1 MQLHFGDILI
11 MIFTTI
17 CNREKHLCYNTELKL
32 VTKIIFAF
40 LAFAA
45 ISILMDNDLMRTWGE
60 KHLMDECG
68 KFGIYFFL

>member
-11 MIFTTI
+11 MIFKII
-17 CNREKHLCYNTELKL
+17 CNREKHLHNIELKL

-45 ISILMDNDLMRTWGE
+45 ISILMDNGLMRTWRE

-68 KFGIYFFL
+68 KFGVYFFL